1 MLFFSLKIV
10 RNFSKL
16 SFTGNDCRTI
26 VVMHSDVNIVRRF
39 NFYKLS
45 WQTVRQ
51 LQTVFVNNIDHCTSR
66 SVRIPLRRRNVV
78 FQYTASPFE
87 KETFRSTTSRRVRFG
102 NEIIIFFWILS
113 TVRPFPLPVK
123 RNTMLASPNPRSSQ
137 SQSISFLSR
146 SHQKWSS
153 PKFGICY
160 KGIVSGD
167 SNFFNVL
174 DCYRIFF
181 RIGTPKPG

>member
-16 SFTGNDCRTI
+16 SFTWNDCRTI
-26 VVMHSDVNIVRRF
+26 VVIHSDVNIIRRF
-39 NFYKLS
+39 NFYKLP
-45 WQTVRQ
+45 WLTVRQ
-51 LQTVFVNNIDHCTSR
+51 THTVFVNNIDHSTSR
-66 SVRIPLRRRNVV
+66 SIRVPLRRRYVV
-78 FQYTASPFE
+78 LQYTASPFE
-87 KETFRSTTSRRVRFG
+87 KESFRSTTTRRVRFG

-123 RNTMLASPNPRSSQ
+123 RNTMLASPYPRSSQ

-153 PKFGICY
+153 SKFDIRY
-160 KGIVSGD
+160 KGIGVATPISFM
-167 SNFFNVL
+167 SFTVTESFFVQ
-174 DCYRIFF
+174 YA
-181 RIGTPKPG
+181 